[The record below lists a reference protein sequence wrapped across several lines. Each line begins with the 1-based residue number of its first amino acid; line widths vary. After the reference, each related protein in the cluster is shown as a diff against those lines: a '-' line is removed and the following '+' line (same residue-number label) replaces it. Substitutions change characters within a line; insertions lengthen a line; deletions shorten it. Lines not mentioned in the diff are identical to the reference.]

1 MGMGRKVQAAVLIS
15 LAVAQSRPASA
26 QQLPG
31 NGVDA
36 AEKKLLGA
44 EGLLG
49 RGQYDLARQEFADFL
64 RQFPND
70 GRVVRARYGMG
81 VAEYNTND
89 LRSAEADLSAAAG
102 SKDFEKRDEA
112 LSLLGTVQL
121 QRGEVSQA
129 VATFEALRRD
139 FPKSAQVESATVN
152 EAQAF
157 YRLKKY
163 PESLDAVR
171 RLLAAFP
178 KTGFRASA
186 LYVGAL
192 DQRAMGD
199 DAEAIRT
206 LNSIVQ
212 AYPNSPFIYDAQ
224 LLLGQLLVGQ
234 GKFDEAIAHYQ
245 KLAQDAPE
253 SEKPAIQYGLGMAYL
268 QAGKLGEA
276 EGTFEAVIQQYGS
289 TAYAAPA
296 ALERAV
302 VQVKAGRREEARKT
316 LASVGQQ
323 YSALGQSVAYWEA
336 RCDLLDSRF
345 DVAARALERLVGAN
359 ISEAAEVEF
368 DLAYCELRLGHDD
381 VALQRLEAFRQKYAN
396 SPHTSE
402 AVYYEASALYHTG
415 NFDKAVEFA
424 EAGEKSSDPHIARE
438 AALLHGEALLML
450 GQYTKADAVLAPLES
465 SPASESERLR
475 IEWRRAQAAYF
486 SGDYK
491 SAEERLVDVARGGV
505 ANDDPA
511 LADAGF
517 LLGDTQLQRGEDAQA
532 VNTLKSW
539 LAGPGASSARRG
551 EAQYKL
557 ALAQQRSNDVAA
569 AQETLHAL
577 LHDGDAKSPWVQRAW
592 YEMAQLAWLSH
603 DTEEAARALDKVLA
617 ANPEES
623 IAAPA
628 LYLLARVEMSEQ
640 KNQDASGNLEQI
652 LHSYPHNLLA
662 EDATFTRAMATKDA
676 RQFAPAAEQFAA
688 YVQDYPH
695 GKYVTE
701 ARHQRAVCLTA
712 INKAGDAI
720 AILSDLAKTAH
731 SDAVFYDLAWA
742 YRAANDLPHAIETY
756 GALLKKFPVGMQAAG
771 GRVELAQ
778 LLYGQ
783 KRYAEAED
791 QLTAALADSGADSHL
806 RGVAMYWL
814 GCCQMRLGD
823 PGKASQTFQQFVAG
837 NPRDALAAQALSEA
851 GDADAQ
857 QGKFPEAL
865 GLQKRV
871 IKEFPGSDAAPL
883 AQLRLGETQ
892 NQAGDYAGSQATFEA
907 FLKEHPSSPLTPR
920 ANFGIGW
927 SLENRAKYEQA
938 REWYAKVI
946 AADNGETAARA
957 QFQTGETYFAQKQ
970 FDAAARELLKVDILY
985 SVPQWSARALYEA
998 GRAFEELHQ
1007 PDQARQQFELV
1018 AQKYKDAD
1026 VAPLAKKRLDA
1037 LTSAKP

>member
-1 MGMGRKVQAAVLIS
+1 MGMGRTVRAALLIS
-15 LAVAQSRPASA
+15 LAIAESPVASA
-26 QQLPG
+26 QPLPG

-49 RGQYDLARQEFADFL
+49 RGQYELARQELQEFL

-70 GRVVRARYGMG
+70 GRIVRARYGSG
-81 VAEYNTND
+81 VAEYNLND
-89 LRSAEADLSAAAG
+89 LRSAESDLAAAATSSG
-102 SKDFEKRDEA
+102 FDKRDEA

-121 QRGEVSQA
+121 QRGELSQS
-129 VATFEALRRD
+129 VATFDALQHD

-152 EAQAF
+152 EAQAL

-163 PESLDAVR
+163 SESLDAVR

-192 DQRAMGD
+192 DQRALGD

-206 LNSIVQ
+206 LNTIVQ
-212 AYPNSPFIYDAQ
+212 TYPNSPFIYDVQ
-224 LLLGQLLVGQ
+224 LLLGQLLAAE

-268 QAGKLGEA
+268 QAGKFGEA
-276 EGTFEAVIQQYGS
+276 EGTFESITQQYGN
-289 TAYAAPA
+289 TQYAAPA
-296 ALERAV
+296 ALEGAV
-302 VQVKAGRREEARKT
+302 VQVKAGRRDEARNT
-316 LASVGQQ
+316 LATVGQR
-323 YSALGQSVAYWEA
+323 YPALVQSVTYWQA
-336 RCDLLDSRF
+336 RCDLLDSHF
-345 DVAARALERLVGAN
+345 DVAARTLERLVGVN
-359 ISEAAEVEF
+359 IPEAAEVEF

-381 VALQRLEAFRQKYAN
+381 VALQRLEAFRQKYPN

-415 NFDKAVEFA
+415 NFNKSVEFA
-424 EAGEKSSDPHIARE
+424 ESAEKSTDPHVSRE

-450 GQYTKADAVLAPLES
+450 GQYAKADAVLAPLEN
-465 SPASESERLR
+465 SPASEDERLR

-491 SAEERLVDVARGGV
+491 SAEERLLDVTKGGA
-505 ANDDPA
+505 ANNDPA

-517 LLGDTQLQRGEDAQA
+517 LLGDTQLQRGEDGQA
-532 VNTLKSW
+532 VSTLQSW
-539 LAGPGASSARRG
+539 IAGPGASSPRREEG
-551 EAQYKL
+551 QYKL
-557 ALAQQRSNDVAA
+557 AMAQQRSNDVAG
-569 AQETLHAL
+569 AQETLHSL
-577 LHDGDAKSPWVQRAW
+577 LHNGDAKSPWVQRAW
-592 YEMAQLAWLSH
+592 YETAELAWQSH
-603 DTEEAARALDKVLA
+603 DADEATRALDKVLA
-617 ANPEES
+617 AHAEES

-628 LYLLARVEMSEQ
+628 LYLLARVEMSQ
-640 KNQDASGNLEQI
+640 HKDADAAGHLDQ
-652 LHSYPHNLLA
+652 LLRDYPHNALA
-662 EDATFTRAMATKDA
+662 EEAAFTRAMATRDA
-676 RQFAPAAEQFAA
+676 QQFDSAAAQFAA

-695 GKYVTE
+695 GKYLTE

-712 INKAGDAI
+712 ISKPGEAI
-720 AILSDLAKTAH
+720 AILSDLARTGH
-731 SDAVFYDLAWA
+731 SDTILYDLAWA
-742 YRAANDLPHAIETY
+742 YRAAKDLPHAIETY
-756 GALLKKFPVGMQAAG
+756 NTLLKNFPTGAQATPA
-771 GRVELAQ
+771 RIELAQ
-778 LLYGQ
+778 LLYAQ
-783 KRYAEAED
+783 NHYAEAHD
-791 QLTAALADSGADSHL
+791 QLTAAVADSHADPHL
-806 RGVAMYWL
+806 HGVATYWL

-823 PGKASQTFQQFVAG
+823 PAKAAETLQQFVAA
-837 NPRDALAAQALSEA
+837 NPHEPLAAQALSEA

-857 QGKFPEAL
+857 QARFPEAL
-865 GLQKRV
+865 ALQQRV
-871 IKEFPGSDAAPL
+871 IRDFPSSDVAPL

-892 NQAGDYAGSQATFEA
+892 NQAGDYAAAQVTFEA
-907 FLKEHPSSPLTPR
+907 FLKDRPNSPLTPR
-920 ANFGIGW
+920 AHFGIGW
-927 SLENRAKYEQA
+927 SLENRVQYEQA
-938 REWYAKVI
+938 RDWYAKVI

-970 FDAAARELLKVDILY
+970 FESAARELLKVDILY
-985 SVPQWSARALYEA
+985 SAPQWSARALYEA
-998 GRAFEELHQ
+998 GRAFEELRQ